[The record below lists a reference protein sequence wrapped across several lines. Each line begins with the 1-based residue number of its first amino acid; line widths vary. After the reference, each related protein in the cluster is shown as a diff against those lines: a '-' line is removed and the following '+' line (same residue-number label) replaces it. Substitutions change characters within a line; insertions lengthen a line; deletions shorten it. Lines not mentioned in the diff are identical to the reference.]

1 MKNMINSHTVVHTN
15 FTEYFPVKYG
25 TRFDSYRDT
34 LEQAG
39 YSDGWN
45 HVAHTRKWVWFRH
58 VGCAGYQYIEVSKRQ
73 RQEIIRRAR
82 ALLRSPRCRVCGPDY
97 WSYTESDMQHG
108 PEDNGTNTRNARL
121 AKENFVKFMAHVVSG
136 RG

>member
-1 MKNMINSHTVVHTN
+1 MRTKINSHNTVHTQ
-15 FTEYFPVKYG
+15 FTEVPVKYG
-25 TRFDSYRDT
+25 TRFDIRRDQ
-34 LEQAG
+34 LDFAG
-39 YSDGWN
+39 YVDGWN

-82 ALLRSPRCRVCGPDY
+82 ALLQSPSRVCGPDY
-97 WSYTESDMQHG
+97 WSYTEDDKQHG

-121 AKENFVKFMAHVVSG
+121 AKENFMKFMAHVVSG